1 MNINAFEFLPVDVFF
16 EIFRYLSPIEILQSF
31 SSLNKRFSSI
41 VMYEYMWHI
50 HIGKNRMSLSMFND
64 FCQNVLRLIGIRV
77 VSLRLTLTNII
88 GGWSLISSS
97 LKYHKIMSLRRL
109 HLIDIQP
116 HEFDKLLS
124 NHLIKQLHTL
134 LVDLTEDSLFNNQ
147 VVEGAYLAKVCSCLP
162 ALTICR
168 LPFDF
173 CRRSREQLPKYSA
186 PSLMTLPKL
195 SDTNHL
201 RTLTIGINTSAFLE
215 RLLKCIPFIENLSV
229 GIQDEELCNENK
241 FDTQTLAVAV
251 DARFLC
257 RLSRLSLTCMNT
269 ISFYRTMALLVSV
282 LGQLRHLSLKLD
294 IDAKLPDSLVISGD
308 TIQRLCIDRLN
319 PLATFTLNIMAIINN
334 DMKDKMILNSY
345 FKAPFANRQ
354 RPKVVIHDNFSLNIS
369 DHNIF
374 KRTPQM
380 SIEGMDLFLLAD
392 ELFIS
397 IVQKNKYLSSLGDCE
412 NSVSSSIPWSLIRKI
427 RINNGAFV
435 SAAELESILRMA
447 YNVDTLKIYDD
458 KGTLPR
464 LILRNTDHLGTRINQ
479 QIRSL
484 YMDDF
489 TLTFFNAEHFCT
501 LLVRQL
507 PYLKELRLLICDSY
521 DNYCWIPSHI
531 LDGENKST
539 KRIIKLIHFLVHHLP
554 QLVSLYMN
562 FHYWNSSETPCFP
575 HLIRRQIQEWSLNR
589 PYRLQCSS
597 KRIQIWL

>member
-354 RPKVVIHDNFSLNIS
+354 RPK
-369 DHNIF
+369 
-374 KRTPQM
+374 
-380 SIEGMDLFLLAD
+380 
-392 ELFIS
+392 
-397 IVQKNKYLSSLGDCE
+397 
-412 NSVSSSIPWSLIRKI
+412 
-427 RINNGAFV
+427 
-435 SAAELESILRMA
+435 
-447 YNVDTLKIYDD
+447 
-458 KGTLPR
+458 
-464 LILRNTDHLGTRINQ
+464 
-479 QIRSL
+479 IRSL